1 MGNRIHDIPEEDR
14 PRERLLRHGAGTLSN
29 AELIGLFIHTGV
41 PGENAVQIAQRML
54 TEFNGLRNLSRRDIT
69 ELTDIHGLGPAKA
82 ALVAAAFELGR
93 RAAQESLREKV
104 MNEASLVFDYMG
116 AELQALN
123 HEEVH
128 LLLLNTRLCLLR
140 RERIFQGSLNES
152 VAHPR
157 EILRKVLLHSAHAF
171 IIVHNHP
178 SGDPSPSTA
187 DRDFTRRL
195 RESAEVLSL
204 RLLDHIIIGHPA
216 QHRPRPYFS
225 FLEAGRVH

>member
-14 PRERLLRHGAGTLSN
+14 PRERLLRHGAATLSN

-93 RAAQESLREKV
+93 RAAQEALREKA
-104 MNEASLVFDYMG
+104 MNDASLVFDFMG

-128 LLLLNTRLCLLR
+128 LLLLNTRLSLLR

-157 EILRKVLLHSAHAF
+157 EILRKVLLHSAHSF

-178 SGDPSPSTA
+178 SGDPTPSSA

-195 RESAEVLSL
+195 RDCAEVM
-204 RLLDHIIIGHPA
+204 RLEFLDHIIIGHPA
-216 QHRPRPYFS
+216 EHRPRPYFS
-225 FLEAGRVH
+225 FREAGLVH

>member
-14 PRERLLRHGAGTLSN
+14 PRERLLRQGAGTLSN

-93 RAAQESLREKV
+93 RAAQEALREKP
-104 MNEASLVFDYMG
+104 MDDASVVFDFMG

-128 LLLLNTRLCLLR
+128 VLLLNTRLSLLR
-140 RERIFQGSLNES
+140 RERIFQGSLTES

-157 EILRKVLLHSAHAF
+157 EILRKVLLYSAHSF

-178 SGDPSPSTA
+178 SGDPAPSSS
-187 DRDFTRRL
+187 DRDFTRHL
-195 RESAEVLSL
+195 RECAEVMSL
-204 RLLDHIIIGHPA
+204 KFMDHIIIGHPA
-216 QHRPRPYFS
+216 MHRPRPYFS
-225 FLEAGRVH
+225 FREAGLIH